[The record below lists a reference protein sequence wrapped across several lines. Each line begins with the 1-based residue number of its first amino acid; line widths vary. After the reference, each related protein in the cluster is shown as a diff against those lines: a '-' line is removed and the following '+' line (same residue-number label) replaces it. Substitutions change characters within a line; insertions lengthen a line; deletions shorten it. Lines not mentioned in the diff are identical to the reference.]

1 VPTDARAGVTAAVL
15 GILPSDSRSHRGG
28 VTGRARGVPIQR
40 VLATLRDPML
50 RNGHALIISAASAQI
65 IGVAFWVVAARS
77 FPAATV
83 GRNSAAISVTTF
95 LAGVAELN
103 LMSALV
109 RFLPTSGNRSRRF
122 ILTIY
127 AVSVAIAILLGAGF
141 MLLVPQIEPQLD
153 YLRSSPVMAAWF
165 VLSVATG
172 AIFVLQDSAL
182 TGVRAAPFV
191 PVENIAFS
199 LVKLAIMIPVMQ
211 LLPVAGIYVAWTLA
225 FLLAVIPTNGYLFG
239 RAIPRHIRGRPA
251 TGPPPRLRNIQSYV
265 IPDSVAAMF
274 FMASTSLLPLLI
286 IRRAGAAAAAHYSL
300 AWLMGYSLY
309 LVSLNMGSS
318 LIVETADNQDR
329 LRARCVRA
337 LTHLGKLLIPIVI
350 VTVVAAPYL
359 LLVFGPG
366 YARADAGALR
376 LLALSSIPAMVTNL
390 AVSVTRSKR
399 RMKVVVGIQFS
410 ICALVWA
417 LSFVL
422 VGPLGITGVGAA
434 WLIAQSAVAAVLLV
448 WPALW
453 IPARRPPRHAAS
465 VTVTPA
471 ASPEPM
477 RAGR

>member
-1 VPTDARAGVTAAVL
+1 
-15 GILPSDSRSHRGG
+15 
-28 VTGRARGVPIQR
+28 
-40 VLATLRDPML
+40 ML
-50 RNGHALIISAASAQI
+50 RNGYALIVSAASSQI

-95 LAGVAELN
+95 LAGIAELN

-109 RFLPTSGNRSRRF
+109 RFLPTSGRRSVRF

-127 AVSVAIAILLGAGF
+127 AASAAIAVLLGIGF
-141 MLLVPQIEPQLD
+141 LLLVAQIEPQLG
-153 YLRSSPVMAAWF
+153 YLRSSPAMAAWF

-191 PVENIAFS
+191 PVENVAFS
-199 LVKLAIMIPVMQ
+199 LVKLAIMIPIMR
-211 LLPVAGIYVAWTLA
+211 LLPVAGIYVAWTFA
-225 FLLAVIPTNGYLFG
+225 FLLAVIPTNAYLFG
-239 RAIPRHIRGRPA
+239 RAIPRHIRERPA

-265 IPDSVAAMF
+265 IPDSLAAMF

-286 IRRAGAAAAAHYSL
+286 IRRVGPAAAAHYSL
-300 AWLMGYSLY
+300 AWLMGYALY

-318 LIVETADNQDR
+318 LIVETADNQAR

-337 LTHLGKLLIPIVI
+337 LTHLGKVLIPVVI
-350 VTVVAAPYL
+350 ITVVAAPYL

-366 YARADAGALR
+366 YALADVGALR

-399 RMKVVVGIQFS
+399 RMKVVVGIQLS
-410 ICALVWA
+410 ICALVWG
-417 LSFVL
+417 LSIVL
-422 VGPLGITGVGAA
+422 IGPLGITGVGAA
-434 WLIAQSAVAAVLLV
+434 WFIAQSAVAAVLLV
-448 WPALW
+448 SPGLW

-465 VTVTPA
+465 VTARPA
-471 ASPEPM
+471 ASSEPM
-477 RAGR
+477 GPGR